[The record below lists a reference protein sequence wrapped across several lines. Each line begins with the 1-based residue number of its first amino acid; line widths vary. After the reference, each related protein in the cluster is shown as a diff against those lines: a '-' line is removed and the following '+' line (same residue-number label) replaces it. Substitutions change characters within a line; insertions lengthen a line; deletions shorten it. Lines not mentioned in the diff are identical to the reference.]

1 MNNTFIKV
9 PFMVQ
14 KNAQEMYYKGKTVK
28 NYDEVHCIGD
38 FIKKGDTVYLLDPIQ
53 DVESDILPNPMKDI
67 VIGKVFSIETV
78 GEELRLVIE
87 VNDTLNT
94 SKISDP
100 VVRISGLMY
109 EDPDDPKCNTMT
121 KVTKITF
128 GPRVIEN
135 LYLL

>member
-28 NYDEVHCIGD
+28 NYDEVHRIGD
-38 FIKKGDTVYLLDPIQ
+38 FIKKGDVVYLLDPIQ

-67 VIGKVFSIETV
+67 VIGKVVSIETL

-87 VNDTLNT
+87 VNDTLNA

-109 EDPDDPKCNTMT
+109 EDPDDPKCNIMT

-128 GPRVIEN
+128 GPKVIEN